1 MSDTNMSDASEQT
14 EKESGGHSSQTT
26 LVIVSVV
33 AAVVSAAT
41 VAYFFWRRSQDLTP
55 RVHSVQQLMDR
66 CHDQLRDLHHRLDEL
81 SSAV

>member
-1 MSDTNMSDASEQT
+1 MSDTNPSEDVKIT
-14 EKESGGHSSQTT
+14 EKESGAASHTP
-26 LVIVSVV
+26 LIVVSVV

-81 SSAV
+81 TSAA

>member
-1 MSDTNMSDASEQT
+1 MSDTINTDISENT
-14 EKESGGHSSQTT
+14 EKENGGDSSQST
-26 LVIVSVV
+26 LIIVSVV

-81 SSAV
+81 SPAA

>member
-1 MSDTNMSDASEQT
+1 MSDSITPDTSEYT
-14 EKESGGHSSQTT
+14 EKENGGPSSQTT

-41 VAYFFWRRSQDLTP
+41 VAYFFWRRSQELTP

-81 SSAV
+81 SAA

>member
-1 MSDTNMSDASEQT
+1 MSDIINPDTTDET
-14 EKESGGHSSQTT
+14 EKENGGESSQTT
-26 LVIVSVV
+26 LIIVSVV

-41 VAYFFWRRSQDLTP
+41 VAYFFWRRSHDLTP

-81 SSAV
+81 TSAA